1 MKKRHKKRYKRLTY
15 LFEESIEI
23 YEYLDGRYGAPGEK
37 REKKKEPT
45 PEQIKK
51 RNQWNRERKA
61 RHKLKTWFHENDCLF
76 LLTYRRELRPP
87 NMKAAKKDFRKAVR
101 KIRREYKKK
110 GCELRWM
117 RNIEVG
123 PKGAWHVHLV
133 INRIPDADLIV
144 KKAWLHGQATLKLL
158 YEEGGFA
165 DLAGYITKTPETA
178 NKYGENLVETDYSAS
193 RNLPVK
199 EPRPKKLTR
208 WPKKLRE
215 KEGFCLDKTSFYE
228 GINPATGCR
237 YRYYTLIRINRR
249 I

>member
-1 MKKRHKKRYKRLTY
+1 
-15 LFEESIEI
+15 
-23 YEYLDGRYGAPGEK
+23 
-37 REKKKEPT
+37 
-45 PEQIKK
+45 
-51 RNQWNRERKA
+51 
-61 RHKLKTWFHENDCLF
+61 
-76 LLTYRRELRPP
+76 
-87 NMKAAKKDFRKAVR
+87 
-101 KIRREYKKK
+101 
-110 GCELRWM
+110 M

-123 PKGAWHVHLV
+123 PKGAWHAHLV

-144 KKAWLHGQATLKLL
+144 KKAWLHGHVILKLL

-178 NKYGENLVETDYSAS
+178 NKYGENLEETDYSAS